1 MSKIN
6 LENLTTERRN
16 QETFGL
22 DEMSIS
28 QAVQLMNKE
37 DQKVAAAVEKEL
49 TSIEPVIDNTIESF
63 KKVGRLMYMGA
74 GTS

>member
-28 QAVQLMNKE
+28 QAVQLMK
-37 DQKVAAAVEKEL
+37 QRR
-49 TSIEPVIDNTIESF
+49 SES
-63 KKVGRLMYMGA
+63 GRCC
-74 GTS
+74 

>member
-37 DQKVAAAVEKEL
+37 DQKVTAAVEKEL
-49 TSIEPVIDNTIESF
+49 TSIEPVIANTIESL
-63 KKVGRLMYMGA
+63 KKVDV
-74 GTS
+74 

>member
-49 TSIEPVIDNTIESF
+49 PSIEPVIANTIESF
-63 KKVGRLMYMGA
+63 KKG
-74 GTS
+74 

>member
-28 QAVQLMNKE
+28 RRSTNEQRR
-37 DQKVAAAVEKEL
+37 
-49 TSIEPVIDNTIESF
+49 SES
-63 KKVGRLMYMGA
+63 GRCG
-74 GTS
+74 